1 MVGAGTGAP
10 SEAVVASDGSTA
22 DGSGRWAPSS
32 PSDAALRRRP
42 LRSLGARG
50 TRAAAG
56 AVRQRVELAVLLVGV
71 GVLYV
76 WNLAASG
83 WANAFYSAAAQ
94 AGSQNWEA
102 FFFGSSDAANAIT
115 VDKPPAALWIMD
127 LSVRIFGLS
136 SWSILVPEALM
147 GVGAAWILYLAVRR
161 AVRPATGSE
170 RAAHGAG
177 LVAAAALAL
186 TPIAALMFRFNN
198 PDALLVLLMTAAG
211 YATVRSVQSGKAR
224 WILFAGVLLGLG
236 FLTKQLQVF
245 LVVPGFAAAY
255 LWAAPHRLG
264 RRLLHLLGALGAMAV
279 SAGWWIVAVML
290 TPAADRPFI
299 GGSQTNSIL
308 ELTFGYNGF
317 GRLSGDEVGSVGGGN
332 GWGQPGLFRL
342 FSSTFG
348 GQIAWLLP
356 ASLILGAALLWVGRR
371 APRTDAVRASVVAWG
386 GWVLVTGLTFSLM
399 HGIIHEYY
407 SVALAPGIAAL
418 AGLGGGILWHRRKYP
433 VEASVLAAAVAA
445 AGIMGVVLLNRA
457 SGFVPWL
464 AWVVA
469 IAALVA
475 AAAIVAGGF
484 GVRLPRLA
492 GPTTAALALVAALA
506 GPFAFTLNTVS
517 TAHSGAIVSAGPS
530 SGFGGRGGFGG
541 PGGQGN
547 GQGFLGFS
555 QTGTGTAQGFGQ
567 TGTQS
572 GQPAPSAGGLGTGGQ
587 GTSGQGST
595 GGPAGGFGGGR
606 GGAGGLLG
614 ATTPSS
620 ALVTALQT
628 DASKYTWAA
637 AVVGSNNAAGY
648 QLATQLP
655 VMAIGGFNGTDPAP
669 TLAQFQQ
676 LVKEGK
682 IHYFIA
688 ASLMQGSTG
697 SNDAQQIEQWVEA
710 NFQAQ
715 TIGNATVY
723 ALG

>member
-1 MVGAGTGAP
+1 MTQTQSHPVVVPGSPSGAGATTG
-10 SEAVVASDGSTA
+10 GSTA
-22 DGSGRWAPSS
+22 HDSGRWAPPS
-32 PSDAALRRRP
+32 PSGAAPRRP
-42 LRSLGARG
+42 LLRRLSGRGTDAVGSLGH
-50 TRAAAG
+50 
-56 AVRQRVELAVLLVGV
+56 RVELALLLVGV
-71 GVLYV
+71 GVLYL
-76 WNLAASG
+76 WDLAASG

-115 VDKPPAALWIMD
+115 VDKPPASLWVMD

-136 SWSILVPEALM
+136 SWSVLVPEALM
-147 GVGAAWILYLAVRR
+147 GVGTAWILYLAVRR
-161 AVRPATGSE
+161 AARPATGSD

-211 YATVRSVQSGKAR
+211 YATVRSVQSGRAR
-224 WILFAGVLLGLG
+224 WIVIAGVLLGFG

-255 LWAAPHRLG
+255 LWAAPHRMV
-264 RRLLHLLGALGAMAV
+264 RRLLHLLGALGAMVA

-290 TPAADRPFI
+290 TPASARPFI

-332 GWGQPGLFRL
+332 GWGQPGLLRL

-356 ASLILGAALLWVGRR
+356 ASLLLGAALLWVGRR

-418 AGLGGGILWHRRKYP
+418 AGLGGGILWHRRRYP
-433 VEASVLAAAVAA
+433 VEASALAAAIAA

-464 AWVVA
+464 AWAVA
-469 IAALVA
+469 LAALVA

-484 GVRLPRLA
+484 GARLPKPA
-492 GPTTAALALVAALA
+492 GPTTAVLALVAALA
-506 GPFAFTLNTVS
+506 GPFAFTLDTVS
-517 TAHSGAIVSAGPS
+517 TAHSGAIVTAGPS
-530 SGFGGRGGFGG
+530 SGFGGFGGRGGFGG
-541 PGGQGN
+541 QRN

-555 QTGTGTAQGFGQ
+555 QNGAQGTAPGFGQ
-567 TGTQS
+567 GGTGTQS
-572 GQPAPSAGGLGTGGQ
+572 GTGTPFASGAGGAGGQ
-587 GTSGQGST
+587 
-595 GGPAGGFGGGR
+595 PGGFGGGR

-614 ATTPSS
+614 APTPSS

-628 DASKYTWAA
+628 NASKYTWAA

-648 QLATQLP
+648 QLALQLP

-697 SNDAQQIEQWVEA
+697 SNDAQLIGQWVQA

-715 TIGNATVY
+715 TIGNTTVY
-723 ALG
+723 ALGS

>member
-1 MVGAGTGAP
+1 MTATQ
-10 SEAVVASDGSTA
+10 SEPLADPDSPTASSVASGGSTG
-22 DGSGRWAPSS
+22 DSFGRWAPSS
-32 PSDAALRRRP
+32 PSDAALRYPLLRR
-42 LRSLGARG
+42 LAGRGSAG
-50 TRAAAG
+50 TRG
-56 AVRQRVELAVLLVGV
+56 LRNGLELALLLVGI
-71 GVLYV
+71 GILYL

-147 GVGAAWILYLAVRR
+147 GVATSWILYLAVRR

-170 RAAHGAG
+170 RTAHGAG

-186 TPIAALMFRFNN
+186 TPVAALMFRFNN
-198 PDALLVLLMTAAG
+198 PDALLTLLMTAAG
-211 YATVRSVQSGKAR
+211 YAVVRSVQDGKAR
-224 WILFAGVLLGLG
+224 WLVVAGILLGFG
-236 FLTKQLQVF
+236 FLTKQLQVL
-245 LVVPGFAAAY
+245 LVVPGFAVAY
-255 LWAAPHRLG
+255 GWAAPHGLGKRLM
-264 RRLLHLLGALGAMAV
+264 HLLAALGAMVAG
-279 SAGWWIVAVML
+279 AGWWIVAVML
-290 TPAADRPFI
+290 TPASARPFI

-342 FSSTFG
+342 FSASFG

-356 ASLILGAALLWVGRR
+356 SALLLGIALLWVGRR

-399 HGIIHEYY
+399 NGIIHEYY

-433 VEASVLAAAVAA
+433 VEASALAAAVAA

-464 AWVVA
+464 AWLVA
-469 IAALVA
+469 TAALVA

-484 GVRLPRLA
+484 GIRLPKLA

-506 GPFAFTLNTVS
+506 GPFAFTLDTVS
-517 TAHSGAIVSAGPS
+517 TAHSGAIVAAGPS

-541 PGGQGN
+541 PGGQRN

-555 QTGTGTAQGFGQ
+555 QSGTAQGFGPG
-567 TGTQS
+567 GTQS
-572 GQPAPSAGGLGTGGQ
+572 GTQGGLTAPSAGDTGGQ
-587 GTSGQGST
+587 
-595 GGPAGGFGGGR
+595 AGGFGGGR

-628 DASKYTWAA
+628 DASKFTWAA

-682 IHYFIA
+682 VHYFIA
-688 ASLMQGSTG
+688 ASLMQGSSG
-697 SNDAQQIEQWVEA
+697 SNDAQQIAAWVEA
-710 NFQAQ
+710 NFPSQ
-715 TIGNATVY
+715 TIGGATVY
-723 ALG
+723 ALAASSGS